1 MATGSTNT
9 STNTKTEEDITN
21 LKDTLSNHT
30 SNTNNPHSVTKADV
44 GLGNCD
50 NTSDLDKP
58 ISTAVKNKYGNYI
71 TSIGFTSYDVK
82 RTLFL
87 LSDVTDWYNGTPW
100 KNCIR
105 IYGNIMGFRSGITPY
120 NEQAFTNIVMSL
132 HYRKGDG
139 ITYQL
144 STSNKNIRPCIVSTT
159 NDNGDTIYWLAINI
173 IYSQNTDFIFTGV
186 CYDAYNNAISFSNKI
201 GYSTSLDLPDGYTLV
216 MDCEPFTQSNFAL
229 GTRWGGYYDYAKIK
243 ALEDRIAALENK

>member
-21 LKDTLSNHT
+21 LKDTLFDHT

-71 TSIGFTSYDVK
+71 TSSIFRSCDKQY
-82 RTLFL
+82 TLFL
-87 LSDVTDWYNGTPW
+87 LSNVTDWYNGTPW
-100 KNCIR
+100 RTGIR
-105 IYGNIMGFRSGITPY
+105 ISGNIMGFRSGFNPY
-120 NEQAFTNIVMSL
+120 AEQAFTSIVMSL
-132 HYRKGDG
+132 AYVKTNHT
-139 ITYQL
+139 TYQL
-144 STSNKNIRPCIVSTT
+144 STSNQHIRPCIVSTT
-159 NDNGDTIYWLAINI
+159 DDNGNMVYWLALNI
-173 IYSQNTDFIFTGV
+173 KYIQNTDFIFTGC
-186 CYDAYNNAISFSNKI
+186 CYSSFNESISFSNKI
-201 GYSTSLDLPDGYTLV
+201 GYSTSLSLPDGYALV
-216 MDCEPFTQSNFAL
+216 EDCIPFTQNNFAL
-229 GTRWGGYYDYAKIK
+229 GNIFSYYDYDKIK